1 MNDDLLNQASAALR
15 KAALN
20 DQAKE
25 YILSSP
31 VLFNTLKKA
40 ADRYIGGETLEET
53 ISKVKVENE
62 KRFKCS
68 IEFMGENTRTEQEA
82 NAARDEFIKICR
94 VIKQQGL
101 QSAVSLDLSH
111 IGLAISRDL
120 SLANLNLICL
130 EASKGNIEIIISAE
144 DVGRTDAVL
153 QVYKDITKVYN
164 NVAVTLQAYLHRTKE
179 DFEDIIK
186 LNRKIRIVKGAFE
199 TPPGLSMPRGHQL
212 DKVYL
217 EYVERMLSKNHPC
230 SIATHHHEIQQ
241 EVKGLIRKY
250 NVDTTSYEFESL
262 YGIQNEQLLK
272 LKDEGYTT
280 KLYFVY
286 GKEWYLYVCNRLA
299 EYPLNIFRALQDIV
313 A

>member
-25 YILSSP
+25 YILSNP

-53 ISKVKVENE
+53 VRKVKVENG
-62 KRFKCS
+62 KGFKCS

-82 NAARDEFIKICR
+82 NAARDEFIKICQ

-101 QSAVSLDLSH
+101 QSTVSLDLSH

-120 SLANLNLICL
+120 SLANLNLICS
-130 EASKGNIEIIISAE
+130 EASKGDIEIIISAE
-144 DVGRTDAVL
+144 DAGRTDAVL
-153 QVYKDITKVYN
+153 QVYKDIAKVYN

-179 DFEDIIK
+179 DFEDILK

-199 TPPGLSMPRGHQL
+199 TPPGLSMPRGQQL

-217 EYVERMLSKNHPC
+217 EYVERLLSQNHPC

-241 EVKGLIRKY
+241 GVKELIRKY
-250 NVDTTSYEFESL
+250 NVDAKSYEFESL

-272 LKDEGYTT
+272 LKQEGYTA